1 MIGAVAGVV
10 VVYGV
15 DLLEYLRIDDPIGAV
30 AVHMLAGIWGTLSL
44 GLFATGSYGLPTPN
58 GPDTTTAGNIVKGL
72 FYGGN
77 ADVLKAQF
85 VGSAACMIFVGGAAW
100 IIFKLVN
107 MTGWLRVEPEGE
119 LEGLDLFE
127 HGTAAYHMEFGQGM
141 TYTTPAGGF
150 PGGTLIGAVKKEE
163 PVSGS

>member
-1 MIGAVAGVV
+1 M
-10 VVYGV
+10 
-15 DLLEYLRIDDPIGAV
+15 
-30 AVHMLAGIWGTLSL
+30 
-44 GLFATGSYGLPTPN
+44 
-58 GPDTTTAGNIVKGL
+58 KGL
-72 FYGGN
+72 FYGGDGT
-77 ADVLKAQF
+77 AGGPVHRQLRLR
-85 VGSAACMIFVGGAAW
+85 CIFVGGVAF
-100 IIFKLVN
+100 IIFKLID
-107 MTGWLRVEPEGE
+107 MTGCCGVEPDGE

>member
-1 MIGAVAGVV
+1 M
-10 VVYGV
+10 
-15 DLLEYLRIDDPIGAV
+15 E
-30 AVHMLAGIWGTLSL
+30 
-44 GLFATGSYGLPTPN
+44 
-58 GPDTTTAGNIVKGL
+58 PD
-72 FYGGN
+72 
-77 ADVLKAQF
+77 
-85 VGSAACMIFVGGAAW
+85 
-100 IIFKLVN
+100 
-107 MTGWLRVEPEGE
+107 GE